1 MTLALEIE
9 KAKKKAIEEHIF
21 NEVIEMLKDNLSV
34 DKIAKY
40 TSLSV
45 EQVQAIGKQHAL
57 I

>member
-9 KAKKKAIEEHIF
+9 KAKKKAIEEHVF
-21 NEVIEMLKDNLSV
+21 SEVIEMLKDNLSV

-45 EQVQAIGKQHAL
+45 EQVQAIAKQHA
-57 I
+57 

>member
-40 TSLSV
+40 TSLSGLRLP
-45 EQVQAIGKQHAL
+45 IRM
-57 I
+57 